1 MTNKKSKPEIIDGYL
16 ASNVV
21 PFEKP
26 KKKIAQDQFDV
37 EFVGDLGGSKRLVFV
52 IGPEHDRGVSREDG
66 RERVLNEPYHVDR
79 VTGALQQ
86 LD

>member
-1 MTNKKSKPEIIDGYL
+1 MPDLALLKSAEVLSMTNKKSKPEIIDGHL

-37 EFVGDLGGSKRLVFV
+37 EWFYDEAEFFSSWMDEF
-52 IGPEHDRGVSREDG
+52 DW
-66 RERVLNEPYHVDR
+66 
-79 VTGALQQ
+79 
-86 LD
+86 